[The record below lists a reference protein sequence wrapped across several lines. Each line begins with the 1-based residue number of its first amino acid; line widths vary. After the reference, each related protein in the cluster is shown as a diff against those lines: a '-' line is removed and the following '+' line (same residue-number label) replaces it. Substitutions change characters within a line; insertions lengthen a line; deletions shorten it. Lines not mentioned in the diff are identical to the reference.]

1 MNEQQFGNRLRQAL
15 NDAYDISPAAESRL
29 RSARQMALARQRRE
43 VRSPSLAWAG
53 KARGHFSTDLTHRV
67 SALLL
72 SGLLL
77 LTGLA
82 AVSFWYNARIAEEIV
97 EIDSAVLT
105 GELPIDAYL
114 DKGFGAWLKHSSD

>member
-15 NDAYDISPAAESRL
+15 NDAYDIPPAAEARL

-53 KARGHFSTDLTHRV
+53 QARGQFNTDLTHRV

-105 GELPIDAYL
+105 GDLPIDAYM